1 MWCQILI
8 SPLHPMHIP
17 HIVLKYPALFY
28 SAHLIY
34 APAIMYSFCFVASY
48 LKILFQTF
56 SGLILFVLPL
66 LRELTLTRIP
76 RQVRKFKCSPELGA
90 HPENLVHVYR
100 SLQLAMKE
108 IRLVFG
114 KYFPIM
120 QTLLGELAISA
131 GYVLI
136 VEGGKIDLV
145 TRMTLMACIPFAVL
159 SWAALMTCAGTIEKA
174 SKECLTSWKVYGDHW
189 ESSADREYV
198 SKFRKSCKPLYLGWD
213 GFMVVTHESV
223 MNFMQGVIH
232 GVFRAILALK

>member
-1 MWCQILI
+1 
-8 SPLHPMHIP
+8 
-17 HIVLKYPALFY
+17 
-28 SAHLIY
+28 
-34 APAIMYSFCFVASY
+34 MYSFCFVASY